1 MNTQLYFAFSQD
13 IEIFL
18 QENNVSLQYLL
29 DKNSI
34 DGILEYS
41 SDPFL
46 GNEVE
51 REKAIIP
58 KIITSSVA
66 AVLVITSLT
75 SLLEEVYRQPYVIE
89 VYESQEL
96 RDSKGEIVFD
106 NNGNPKA
113 KIVKKV
119 EMVQPKQDEL
129 EKEMDIKLDFT
140 KGVFVRI
147 KESRK

>member
-29 DKNSI
+29 DKNAI
-34 DGILEYS
+34 DGTLEYS
-41 SDPFL
+41 SDPSL
-46 GNEVE
+46 ESEDE

-66 AVLVITSLT
+66 AVLVISSLT
-75 SLLEEVYRQPYVIE
+75 SLLEEVYRQPYIIE

-96 RDSKGEIVFD
+96 RDSKGEVIFD
-106 NNGNPKA
+106 NHGNPKT
-113 KIVKKV
+113 KMVKKV
-119 EMVQPKQDEL
+119 ELIQPKQDDL
-129 EKEMDIKLDFT
+129 KKEMDIKLDFT
-140 KGVFVRI
+140 KGVFIKI
-147 KESRK
+147 KELRR